1 MKKSLHVSAAGFAAF
16 AALTVAACGTG
27 TGAGRGEAPAL
38 KESLTGRFHIGTAL
52 SADHIHER
60 DALADA
66 IIVRHFDAIV
76 PENCMKSGPMQP
88 REGEFFWNDADRF
101 VEYGEKHG
109 MWITGHCLVWHSQAP
124 SWFFTDAD
132 GNDVS
137 REVLIER
144 MRSHIHAVVGRYKG
158 RVRGWDVVN
167 EAIMEDGSYRQSRFV
182 RIIGEDFIPLA
193 FQFAHE
199 ADPDAELY
207 YNDYNEWFPGKR
219 DAIVKLVGELKA
231 RGLRIDGVGM
241 QGHVGMNSPTVDEY
255 RAAID
260 AYGKAGVK
268 VMITELDMS
277 ALPSPTRRG
286 GAGGA
291 NIADTVGYREAMNP
305 FTSAIS
311 NEVSEQWN
319 ARMGELF
326 RLFLERD
333 DVVSRVTL
341 WGVTDATSWKN
352 DFPMPGRTDYPLL
365 FDRQY
370 GAKPVVWDIA
380 NMAGEI
386 K

>member
-1 MKKSLHVSAAGFAAF
+1 MKKSFSVLR
-16 AALTVAACGTG
+16 AALFGTAALVAVGCAGGSGTG
-27 TGAGRGEAPAL
+27 EGEAPAL
-38 KESLTGRFHIGTAL
+38 KESLADRFYIGTAL
-52 SADHIHER
+52 NADNIYER
-60 DALADA
+60 DAQADA
-66 IIVRHFDAIV
+66 IIVRHYDAIV

-101 VEYGEKHG
+101 VEYGEKNG

-144 MRSHIHAVVGRYKG
+144 MKNHIYTVVGRYKG
-158 RVRGWDVVN
+158 RVKGWDVVN

-241 QGHVGMNSPTVDEY
+241 QGHIGMDSPSIEEY

-260 AYGKAGVK
+260 AYGAAGVK

-277 ALPSPTRRG
+277 ALPTPARR

-305 FTSAIS
+305 FTRAIS
-311 NEVSEQWN
+311 EEVSEQWN
-319 ARMGELF
+319 ARMGEF
-326 RLFLERD
+326 FKLFLERD

-352 DFPMPGRTDYPLL
+352 NYPMQGRTDYPLL

-370 GAKPVVWDIA
+370 QAKPVVWSIA
-380 NMAGEI
+380 EMA
-386 K
+386 KQK

>member
-1 MKKSLHVSAAGFAAF
+1 MKKTNLIFAA
-16 AALTVAACGTG
+16 ALMGT
-27 TGAGRGEAPAL
+27 TLLTMAGCAGGDGGQTEAPAL
-38 KESLTGRFHIGTAL
+38 KESLGGRFYIGTAL
-52 SADHIHER
+52 NNDYIYER
-60 DALADA
+60 DAQADA
-66 IIVRHFDAIV
+66 VVVRHFDAIV
-76 PENCMKSGPMQP
+76 PENVMKSGPMQP

-101 VEYGEKHG
+101 VEYGEKNG

-124 SWFFTDAD
+124 SWFFTDAE
-132 GNDVS
+132 GNEVS

-144 MRSHIHAVVGRYKG
+144 MRTHIHTVVGRYKG
-158 RVRGWDVVN
+158 RIKGWDVVN

-193 FQFAHE
+193 FRFAHE

-207 YNDYNEWFPGKR
+207 YNDYNEWYPGKR

-231 RGLRIDGVGM
+231 AGLRIDGVGM
-241 QGHVGMNSPTVDEY
+241 QGHIGMDSPSLEEY

-260 AYGKAGVK
+260 AYGAAGVK

-277 ALPSPTRRG
+277 ALPTPQR

-305 FTSAIS
+305 FTR
-311 NEVSEQWN
+311 WN
-319 ARMGELF
+319 ARMGDFF

-352 DFPMPGRTDYPLL
+352 NYPMQGRTDYPLL
-365 FDRQY
+365 FDRNYQP
-370 GAKPVVWDIA
+370 KQVVWDIA
-380 NMAGEI
+380 KMAKEI

>member
-1 MKKSLHVSAAGFAAF
+1 MKKRFSILGAALVGLTAIAAAG
-16 AALTVAACGTG
+16 CGG
-27 TGAGRGEAPAL
+27 TQNAGEGEAPSMKDAL
-38 KESLTGRFHIGTAL
+38 AGRFYIGTAL
-52 SADHIHER
+52 NADNIYER
-60 DALADA
+60 DAEADA
-66 IIVRHFDAIV
+66 IIKRHFDAIV

-101 VEYGEKHG
+101 VEYGEKNG

-124 SWFFTDAD
+124 SWFFTDTNGA
-132 GNDVS
+132 DVS

-144 MRSHIHAVVGRYKG
+144 MKNHIYTVVGRYKG
-158 RVRGWDVVN
+158 RVKGWDVVN
-167 EAIMEDGSYRQSRFV
+167 EAIMEDGSYRQSKFV

-207 YNDYNEWFPGKR
+207 YNDYNEWYPGKR

-241 QGHVGMNSPTVDEY
+241 QGHIGMDSPTLDEY

-260 AYGKAGVK
+260 AYGAAGVK

-277 ALPSPTRRG
+277 ALPRPTR

-305 FTSAIS
+305 FTRALSQ
-311 NEVSEQWN
+311 EVSDQWN
-319 ARMGELF
+319 ARMGEYF
-326 RLFLERD
+326 KLFLDRSD
-333 DVVSRVTL
+333 IVSRVTL

-352 DFPMPGRTDYPLL
+352 NYPMAGRTDYPLL
-365 FDRQY
+365 FDREYQ
-370 GAKPVVWDIA
+370 AKPVIWEIA
-380 NMAGEI
+380 NMA
-386 K
+386 KNR

>member
-1 MKKSLHVSAAGFAAF
+1 MKRFNVSLAALAATAAF
-16 AALTVAACGTG
+16 ATAGCAGGTAA
-27 TGAGRGEAPAL
+27 AEGEAPAL
-38 KESLTGRFHIGTAL
+38 KESLAGRFYIGTAL
-52 SADHIHER
+52 NTDYIYER
-60 DALADA
+60 DAQADA
-66 IIVRHFDAIV
+66 VVVRHFDAIV
-76 PENCMKSGPMQP
+76 PENVMKSGPMQP

-101 VEYGEKHG
+101 VEYGEKND

-124 SWFFTDAD
+124 SWFFTDAE

-137 REVLIER
+137 REVLVER
-144 MRSHIHAVVGRYKG
+144 MRTHIHTVVGRYKG
-158 RVRGWDVVN
+158 RIKGWDVVN
-167 EAIMEDGSYRQSRFV
+167 EAIMEDGSYRQSKFV
-182 RIIGEDFIPLA
+182 KIIGEDFIPLA

-207 YNDYNEWFPGKR
+207 YNDYNEWYVGKR

-231 RGLRIDGVGM
+231 AGLRIDGVGM
-241 QGHVGMNSPTVDEY
+241 QGHIGMDSPSIEEY
-255 RAAID
+255 GAAID

-277 ALPSPTRRG
+277 ALPTPTRRG

-305 FTSAIS
+305 FTRAIS
-311 NEVSEQWN
+311 DEVNTQWN
-319 ARMGELF
+319 ARMGEF
-326 RLFLERD
+326 FKLFLERD

-352 DFPMPGRTDYPLL
+352 DYPMQGRTDYPLL
-365 FDRQY
+365 FGRDYQ
-370 GAKPVVWDIA
+370 AKQVVWDIA
-380 NMAGEI
+380 EMAKDI